1 MPLCKHCG
9 SSNVERRGYTKSGR
23 IKIKCREESCK
34 NHPYSKAIEIKNKG
48 SKNTYRSARILLLD
62 IETSLMKFY
71 GFNPK
76 TEYIPHD
83 LMIADW
89 SVLCWGAKWLF
100 EPEIMGQSVTPKES
114 MERDDRSVLGGIW
127 KLINEADIVIT
138 QNGIQFDLKKLNS
151 RFLLAGYNPPTPYMN
166 VDTLKVSREVFGWSY
181 NRLDFLGTKFGIGKK
196 SDMEIEDWIRCSEG
210 SQEHLTKMFEYC
222 KRDVAPLLEDVYLHM
237 LPWIKGHPNLGL
249 YTDHDADVCPKC
261 QSQNLKWG
269 EKYPTPSGMWEGF
282 RCYSCGAVG
291 RGKGK
296 DHKIK
301 GVNVTN

>member
-1 MPLCKHCG
+1 MPVCKHCG
-9 SSNVERRGYTKSGR
+9 SGNVQKRGNGGQGR
-23 IKIKCREESCK
+23 IRIQCMKCKR
-34 NHPYSKAIEIKNKG
+34 YSKVIELKSVG
-48 SKNTYRSARILLLD
+48 SKNRYRSARILLLD

-71 GFNPK
+71 GFSPK
-76 TEYIPHD
+76 VEYIPHEM
-83 LMIADW
+83 MIQDW

-100 EPEIMGQSVTPKES
+100 EPEILGQSVTPQES
-114 MERDDRSVLGGIW
+114 IVRDDRSILRGMW
-127 KLINEADIVIT
+127 ELIDEADIVVT

-151 RFLLAGYNPPTPYMN
+151 RFLMAGYNPPSPYMN
-166 VDTLKVSREVFGWSY
+166 VDTLKVSREEFGWSY
-181 NRLDFLGTKFGIGKK
+181 NRLDFLGMKFGIGKK
-196 SDMEIEDWIRCSEG
+196 SDMEINDWIQCSEG

-237 LPWIKGHPNLGL
+237 LPWMKHHPNLGL

-261 QSQNLKWG
+261 ESQNLKWG
-269 EKYPTPSGMWEGF
+269 ETYPTPQGLWIGF
-282 RCYSCGAVG
+282 RCQSCGAVG